1 MNLRVVFAFA
11 ALLALGACA
20 ISQNVRPVAL
30 SPQAEVCIIRNAD
43 VRPGFHAAIEQSLVQ
58 RGYTTRTLEAGA
70 SPQSCP
76 TVMTYTANWTWD
88 MTMYLVYARMDV
100 YQNGQPAGEAVYNA
114 RGGGYNM
121 GKYISADEKV
131 AELVA
136 ELFP

>member
-1 MNLRVVFAFA
+1 MITRIIASFAAVFA
-11 ALLALGACA
+11 LSACA

-30 SPQAEVCIIRNAD
+30 APQAEVCIIRNAD
-43 VRPGFHAAIEQSLVQ
+43 VRPGFLDAIERSIAQ

-70 SPQSCP
+70 SPQACP

-100 YQNGQPAGEAVYNA
+100 YQNGAPAGEAVYNA
-114 RGGGYNM
+114 RTGSANM
-121 GKYISADEKV
+121 GKYINAEEKV

>member
-1 MNLRVVFAFA
+1 MFRIFS
-11 ALLALGACA
+11 ALACVLVLSACA

-30 SPQAEVCIIRNAD
+30 SSASEVCVIRNSD
-43 VRPGFHAAIEQSLVQ
+43 VRPDFLTAIERNIRE
-58 RGYTTRTLEAGA
+58 RGHAVRVLEPG
-70 SPQSCP
+70 SSSNDCP

-88 MTMYLVYARMDV
+88 MTMYLVYARMDIF
-100 YQNGQPAGEAVYNA
+100 QNGVPAGEAEYNA